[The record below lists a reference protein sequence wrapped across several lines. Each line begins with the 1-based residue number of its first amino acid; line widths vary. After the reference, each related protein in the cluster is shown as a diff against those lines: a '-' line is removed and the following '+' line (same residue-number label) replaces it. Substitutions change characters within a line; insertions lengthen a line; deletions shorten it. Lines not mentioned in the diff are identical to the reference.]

1 MKTSLIV
8 GVLLIALG
16 AAALLYEN
24 FSYTTKET
32 IVQLGS
38 FKATAEVENEV
49 AIPDVL
55 GVIAVVAGLLVIVVG
70 SMRK

>member
-8 GVLLIALG
+8 GILLIALG
-16 AAALLYEN
+16 AAALVYEN
-24 FSYTTKET
+24 FSYTTEET

-38 FKATAEVENEV
+38 FKATAEVDKEV

-55 GVIAVVAGLLVIVVG
+55 GVVAVVAGLLVIVVG
-70 SMRK
+70 GIRK